1 MQLKAPYLLFIGDA
15 RDNLSIKMATS
26 IVDWRPELVIGEN
39 RLKGCK
45 VTTGQPDISIQQGI
59 ISGAQTLV
67 LGLVNSGG
75 KIAQSWVPTILEAI
89 ESGMDIVSGL
99 HQRLGSIEPIYTH
112 AKKYNVRL
120 IDIRHPK
127 TTFSTGTGEKRSG
140 KRLLT
145 VGTDCSVGKMYT
157 ALAIEKE
164 MKNRAIPTQFRATGQ
179 CGILIVGEGVAVDCV
194 VSDFISGATE
204 QLSPENEPDHWD
216 IIEGQGSLFHP
227 AFAGVSLGLLHGAQ
241 PDALVLCHAENRQYM
256 RSLNK
261 RSLPSLEKTIEVNLQ
276 HAKLTNPDASFV
288 GIAVNTSSM
297 EENEALQCCETYSKQ
312 FNLPCVDPFR
322 HGATQLVD
330 ALL

>member
-1 MQLKAPYLLFIGDA
+1 MHIKAPYFLFIGDA
-15 RDNLSIKMATS
+15 KDTLSIKMATS
-26 IVDWRPELVIGEN
+26 IADWRPDLVIGEN
-39 RLKGCK
+39 QLEGCE
-45 VTTGQPDISIQQGI
+45 VTTGLPHISIQQAI
-59 ISGAQTLV
+59 DKGAQTFV

-75 KIAQSWVPTILEAI
+75 KIAQSWIPAILEAI

-99 HQRLGSIEPIYTH
+99 HQRLDSIEPIYAH
-112 AKKYNVRL
+112 AKKFNVRL
-120 IDIRHPK
+120 IDIRHPHAK
-127 TTFSTGTGEKRSG
+127 FSTGTGEKRSG

-164 MKNRAIPTQFRATGQ
+164 MKKRSMPVQFKATGQ

-204 QLSPENEPDHWD
+204 SLSPENEPDHWD

-261 RSLPSLEKTIEVNLQ
+261 RSLPSLEKAMAVNLL
-276 HAKLTNPDASFV
+276 HARLTNPDASFI

-297 EENEALQCCETYSKQ
+297 GDDEAFKCCEAYSKQ
-312 FNLPCVDPFR
+312 FDLPCVDPFR
-322 HGATQLVD
+322 HGAEKIVD
-330 ALL
+330 ALY

>member
-1 MQLKAPYLLFIGDA
+1 MQFKAPYLIFIGDVT
-15 RDNLSIKMATS
+15 DKLSIKMANS

-39 RLKGCK
+39 RLQGCE
-45 VTTGQPDISIQQGI
+45 VTTGQPEISVQEAIDR
-59 ISGAQTLV
+59 GAQTFI

-75 KIAQSWVPTILEAI
+75 TIAPSWIPTILQAI
-89 ESGMDIVSGL
+89 EAGMDIVSGL
-99 HQRLGSIEPIYTH
+99 HQRLDSIEPISAH
-112 AKKYNVRL
+112 AKKYNVSL
-120 IDIRHPK
+120 IDIRHPHAK
-127 TTFSTGTGEKRSG
+127 FSTGTGDKRSG

-164 MKNRAIPTQFRATGQ
+164 MKSRSMDVQFRATGQ

-204 QLSPENEPDHWD
+204 SLSPENTPEHWD

-241 PDALVLCHAENRQYM
+241 PDALVLCHAVNRQYM

-261 RSLPSLEKTIEVNLQ
+261 RSLPSLEKAMEVNLL
-276 HAKLTNPDASFV
+276 HARLTNPDASFI
-288 GIAVNTSSM
+288 GIAINTSSM
-297 EENEALQCCETYSKQ
+297 GEDEALNCCETYSKQ

-322 HGATQLVD
+322 HGAAQLVD